1 MNRSKLVA
9 ILAVLGI
16 VAAVAMSSIYTV
28 SEVEQA
34 IITQFGR
41 PIGAPVTTAGLKVKV
56 PFIQDVNLID
66 KRVLEWDGNPTD
78 MPTKD
83 KLYIS
88 VDLFARWRIAD
99 PLQYFLRLHDERS
112 AQSRLDDILGS
123 ETRNAVAKHE
133 LIEIIRT
140 TKDRVPLRDTLLTGA
155 GPEQDMGS
163 LVPIQKGRKL
173 VEQEIFSEAA
183 EKVRVFG
190 IELLDIRFKRIN
202 YNESVRPKI
211 YDRMISERRQIA
223 ERFLSEGNGEAAR
236 IRGNRVRD
244 LNKIQSEA
252 YRQVEELAKPVVV
265 AGRSH
270 TGFNPASGAD
280 VKLFGAVL
288 DGNHLVRGF
297 RNAEIREALYGSTE
311 DAGQRRRQSHAV
323 GRLLKRLRHCAK
335 ITSAMVTMWT
345 NGVVPSWQDRA
356 RLESHS
362 CLGCWR
368 HLPASGILVR
378 IQHSSTVEP
387 FGRARSPYVLE
398 HLLVACQRLSGP
410 VAADQAE
417 HAVVDR
423 VPLRGSRRVVR
434 HRDHQAELVGKL
446 LQRHLPLPFPVGVG
460 SARVRLD
467 QQSLDPRVA
476 PSTGHQPPT
485 ADARHRERR
494 RLV

>member
-1 MNRSKLVA
+1 MNRITLVA

-16 VAAVAMSSIYTV
+16 ATYLAVSSIYTV
-28 SEVEQA
+28 GEVEQA
-34 IITQFGR
+34 IITQFGK
-41 PIGAPVTTAGLKVKV
+41 PVGDPVTTAGLKVKV

-83 KLYIS
+83 KLYVS
-88 VDLFARWRIAD
+88 VDLFARWRIVD

-140 TKDRVPLRDTLLTGA
+140 TKDRVPLRDALLTDA
-155 GPEQDMGS
+155 GRELNMGS

-173 VEQEIFSEAA
+173 VEQEIFAEAA

-252 YRQVEELAKPVVV
+252 YRQVEEIRGVADAKATEIYARAYNQSPEAV
-265 AGRSH
+265 AFYEFTRTMQSYKPIIAENTTLVLS
-270 TGFNPASGAD
+270 TGSD
-280 VKLFGAVL
+280 LFKFLKGMTP
-288 DGNHLVRGF
+288 DG
-297 RNAEIREALYGSTE
+297 
-311 DAGQRRRQSHAV
+311 D
-323 GRLLKRLRHCAK
+323 
-335 ITSAMVTMWT
+335 
-345 NGVVPSWQDRA
+345 VVPAQR
-356 RLESHS
+356 
-362 CLGCWR
+362 
-368 HLPASGILVR
+368 
-378 IQHSSTVEP
+378 
-387 FGRARSPYVLE
+387 FGVNR
-398 HLLVACQRLSGP
+398 
-410 VAADQAE
+410 
-417 HAVVDR
+417 
-423 VPLRGSRRVVR
+423 
-434 HRDHQAELVGKL
+434 
-446 LQRHLPLPFPVGVG
+446 
-460 SARVRLD
+460 
-467 QQSLDPRVA
+467 
-476 PSTGHQPPT
+476 
-485 ADARHRERR
+485 
-494 RLV
+494 